1 MRAYALNICIQG
13 IFYQYAL
20 HREDSFTG
28 KGEKRMN
35 TKRKMTTKMITQI
48 GMLGAIAVVLMLFDI
63 PLPFAP
69 SFYKIDFSEVPILVG
84 CFAMGPAAGALIELV
99 KIVLN
104 LVINGTDTAFV
115 GEIANLIIGCALC
128 VPAGII
134 YKRKKSKK
142 GALIGMGVGILCMT
156 VLGCFINAYILLPT
170 YAAAFNMPID
180 SLVAMGTAVNSN
192 IQSLFTFVIFAVAP
206 FNLLKGA
213 LVSLVVLCIYKK
225 ISPILK
231 LHH

>member
-13 IFYQYAL
+13 IFYKYAL

-69 SFYKIDFSEVPILVG
+69 SFYKIDFSEVPVLVG